1 MRKGILRRAGKVK
14 WVDSLR
20 DWLEM
25 ESVRSLA
32 VLMVVLRGKGVV
44 RGEYCEHI
52 CINYV
57 YIYT

>member
-20 DWLEM
+20 DWLEIG
-25 ESVRSLA
+25 SVRSLA

-44 RGEYCEHI
+44 REYCEHI
-52 CINYV
+52 CIHYV